1 MPDYFSPNMDILL
14 KKNRSLAR
22 SVRDTAPDDS
32 FEILR
37 TKSGHFTVGQH
48 AKNGTYR
55 FIHSRVNPEREA
67 RAWVDCQNLSERTI
81 VILGLGLTYHV
92 LALFK
97 RRKDWQQLYLIE
109 ADESLFR
116 LALEVSDLSDII
128 GSTAIRLLVGSD
140 LRAIEQILPHDL
152 QNPFSYHIFLPA
164 TSLHSEFYQPVIRA
178 LEKHLYGIRLNG
190 DDGRGENLSLAKGVQ
205 RLFDEMISQ

>member
-1 MPDYFSPNMDILL
+1 MQALGLRNGALVNRLMRASPDS
-14 KKNRSLAR
+14 SLELIRAE
-22 SVRDTAPDDS
+22 SGELTVRRHIGEDA
-32 FEILR
+32 
-37 TKSGHFTVGQH
+37 
-48 AKNGTYR
+48 YR
-55 FIHSRVNPEREA
+55 FIHSRANPGREA
-67 RAWVDCQNLSERTI
+67 RTWLNCQNLSERTI

-92 LALFK
+92 RALLK
-97 RRKDWQQLYLIE
+97 RRKDWQQLCLIE

-128 GSTAIRLLVGSD
+128 GSTAVRLLVGSD

-152 QNPFSYHIFLPA
+152 QSSFSYHIFLPV
-164 TSLHSEFYQPVIRA
+164 TSLHPEFYQLVIRA

-190 DDGRGENLSLAKGVQ
+190 DDDRGENLSLAKGVQ

>member
-1 MPDYFSPNMDILL
+1 MNLL
-14 KKNRSLAR
+14 AQKNQFLAR
-22 SVRDTAPDDS
+22 LVHNTDLDDA
-32 FEILR
+32 FGMLQTE
-37 TKSGHFTVGQH
+37 SGHFTVRRH
-48 AKNGTYR
+48 AQDGTYR

-92 LALFK
+92 LALLK
-97 RRKDWQQLYLIE
+97 RRKDWQQLCLIE

-128 GSTAIRLLVGSD
+128 GSSAIRLLVGSD
-140 LRAIEQILPHDL
+140 LRAIEQILLHDL
-152 QNPFSYHIFLPA
+152 QDPFSYHIFLPV
-164 TSLHSEFYQPVIRA
+164 TSLHPEFYQPVIWA